1 MRQHTISREV
11 SIQGIG
17 LHTGKK
23 VRLTFKPS
31 EANGGIIFRRVDL
44 YGKPELHPSVTGI
57 SDLVRC
63 TTICSGDIQIHTVE
77 HVLSA
82 LNGMNID
89 NIMIEIDA
97 EEPPILDGSSK
108 FYTNL
113 LCEAEPIELEAERK
127 VFKLQV
133 PISIT
138 EGNRSLIALPYDGF
152 KITCT
157 SADDRG
163 IHTQH
168 LSLDINPENYISDI
182 GPARTFAIYED
193 IEPLLQCGKIQG
205 ASLDSAI
212 LIKGDQILS
221 KESLRFNDEFV
232 RHKILDIMGDMALLG
247 IKLQCHIIAV
257 RPGHA
262 LNSELVKKIWEQ
274 YRESMHTSL
283 QHSISKVAIAQE
295 MEFDIKKVLN
305 TLPHRYPFILID
317 RVIEISGNDY
327 LRAIKNVTINEP
339 YFVGHYPG
347 HPVMPGVL
355 QIEAMAQAAGILM
368 LKRYQYEQR
377 LAYFMSCDKVKFRKP
392 VTPGDQLE
400 IVVQIVKYRGDKI
413 GIASGECRV
422 NGQVVSSAE
431 LMFSVVKAP

>member
-1 MRQHTISREV
+1 MKQRTISKEI

-17 LHTGKK
+17 LHTGKTVK
-23 VRLTFKPS
+23 LVFKP
-31 EANGGIIFRRVDL
+31 APAYTGIIFRRVDL
-44 YGKPELHPSVTGI
+44 YNKPELSPSIEAIG
-57 SDLVRC
+57 DLVRC
-63 TTICSGDIQIHTVE
+63 TTIASGDIQIHTVE

-82 LNGMNID
+82 LSGMHID
-89 NIMIEIDA
+89 NIFIEIDA
-97 EEPPILDGSSK
+97 EEPPILDGSAK

-113 LCEAEPIELEAERK
+113 FCEAEPVELDAERK
-127 VFKLQV
+127 IFKLQTPV
-133 PISIT
+133 SVT
-138 EGNRSLIALPYDGF
+138 EGNRSLIALPYNGF

-168 LSLDINPENYISDI
+168 LSLDIYPENYISDI
-182 GPARTFAIYED
+182 APARTFAIYED

-221 KESLRFNDEFV
+221 KEPIRFSDEFV

-247 IKLQCHIIAV
+247 MDLRCHIIAV

-262 LNSELVKKIWEQ
+262 LNIQLAKKIEEQ
-274 YRESMHTSL
+274 QREGVQGAAQKAELRTS
-283 QHSISKVAIAQE
+283 IMKNTD
-295 MEFDIKKVLN
+295 FDIVKILN

-317 RVIEISGNDY
+317 RVVEFIDDNT

-339 YFVGHYPG
+339 YFMGHYPG

-377 LAYFMSCDKVKFRKP
+377 LAYFMSCDRVKFRKP

-400 IVVQIVKYRGDKI
+400 IFVKITKHRGDKI
-413 GIASGECRV
+413 GVATAECKV
-422 NGQVVSSAE
+422 DGQVVSSAE
-431 LMFSVVKAP
+431 LVFSVIKTA